1 MVYFYIQSVTIE
13 LNSKMKYW
21 KKINFDEQ
29 RQHIADALSK
39 NIDYQKIITLGVPG
53 SKLDSQ
59 VFYDQATF
67 LKEAPFLQ
75 SIVQNP
81 NHIGCHTLGE
91 SEPYFAG
98 TQEIER
104 EVIKILSEDIL
115 KATEDSCDGY
125 IATGGTE
132 ANIQA
137 CWMYR
142 NFFMQ
147 EYGARLDEILLI
159 ASEDTHYSVH
169 KASNLLQIDFLSIP
183 VQMDTREIIE
193 AELDRLVAQAQQSG
207 KKYVIVISNV
217 GTTMFGSVDDPDS
230 YATVLTK
237 YDLVFK
243 IHMDAAFGG
252 FIYPIVQSENSIG
265 FNNPHVSSVTLDA
278 HKMLQAP
285 YGTGVFLSR
294 KGLINYVLTAE
305 AKYVN
310 GMDITLSGSRSGAN
324 AIAVWMILQT
334 YGPHG
339 WLEKLNTLLYR
350 TTVCCTDLDKLGVRY
365 YRNPQMNIITIRA
378 SDIPFT
384 LVTEFGL
391 VPDSHGDASQW
402 YKIVVMDHVQIDVLK
417 QFIERLSQQ
426 LS

>member
-1 MVYFYIQSVTIE
+1 
-13 LNSKMKYW
+13 MKYW
-21 KKINFDEQ
+21 KKITFDEQ
-29 RQHIADALSK
+29 RQRITNALSK

-91 SEPYFAG
+91 SEPYFSG

-115 KATEDSCDGY
+115 KAQADSCDGY

-142 NFFMQ
+142 NHFMQ
-147 EYGARLDEILLI
+147 EYGARLDEIFLL

-169 KASNLLQIDFLSIP
+169 KAANLLQLDLLSIP
-183 VQMDTREIIE
+183 VYMETRQIVTTD
-193 AELDRLVAQAQQSG
+193 LDRTIAEAYQNG
-207 KKYVIVISNV
+207 KKYAIVISNV
-217 GTTMFGSVDDPDS
+217 GTTMFGSVDDPDT
-230 YATVLTK
+230 YASTLTK
-237 YDLVFK
+237 YDIAFK

-252 FIYPIVQSENSIG
+252 FIYPIVQAQNNIG

-285 YGTGVFLSR
+285 YGTGIFLAR
-294 KGLINYVLTAE
+294 KGLINFVLTKE
-305 AKYVN
+305 AKYVS

-350 TTVCCTDLDKLGVRY
+350 TTICCADLDRLGVRY
-365 YRNPQMNIITIRA
+365 FRNPQMNIITIRA
-378 SDIPFT
+378 SDIPEA
-384 LVTEFGL
+384 LASEFGL
-391 VPDSHGDASQW
+391 VPDAHGETSQW
-402 YKIVVMDHVQIDVLK
+402 HKIVVMDHVQIDVLK
-417 QFIERLSQQ
+417 QFVEKLSLA
-426 LS
+426 LSNKNLPH

>member
-1 MVYFYIQSVTIE
+1 
-13 LNSKMKYW
+13 MKYW
-21 KKINFDEQ
+21 KKVNFEEQ
-29 RQHIADALSK
+29 QQRITDALSK

-59 VFYDQATF
+59 VFYDQASF

-104 EVIKILSEDIL
+104 EVIKILSEDLL
-115 KATEDSCDGY
+115 KAEENSCDGY

-147 EYGARLDEILLI
+147 EYDARLDEILLV

-169 KASNLLQIDFLSIP
+169 KASNLLQLDFLSIP
-183 VQMDTREIIE
+183 VNFENRAINTI
-193 AELDRLVAQAQQSG
+193 ELDKLISQALQNG
-207 KKYVIVISNV
+207 KKYAIVISNV
-217 GTTMFGSVDDPDS
+217 GTTMFGSVDNPDDF
-230 YATVLTK
+230 ATILTK
-237 YDLVFK
+237 HGLYFK

-252 FIYPIVQSENSIG
+252 FIYPIVQVENNIG

-285 YGTGVFLSR
+285 YGTGIFLAR

-350 TTVCCTDLDKLGVRY
+350 TSTCCTDLDSLNVRY

-378 SDIPFT
+378 TDIPLA
-384 LVTEFGL
+384 LVHEFGL
-391 VPDSHGDASQW
+391 VPDSHGEDSQW

-417 QFIERLSQQ
+417 QFTAKLAT
-426 LS
+426 LKN

>member
-1 MVYFYIQSVTIE
+1 MQ
-13 LNSKMKYW
+13 YW

-29 RQHIADALSK
+29 RQQIADALSK

-53 SKLDSQ
+53 SKLDGQ

-81 NHIGCHTLGE
+81 NHIGCHTLGD

-115 KATEDSCDGY
+115 KAESNSCDGY

-142 NFFMQ
+142 NLFTH
-147 EYGARLDEILLI
+147 EYNARLDEIVLI

-183 VQMDTREIIE
+183 VQMENRTII
-193 AELDRLVAQAQQSG
+193 ASELDNLIAQAKQNG
-207 KKYVIVISNV
+207 KKYAIVISNV
-217 GTTMFGSVDDPDS
+217 GTTMFGSVDNPDE
-230 YATVLTK
+230 YAAVLAK
-237 YDLVFK
+237 HGFLFK

-252 FIYPIVQSENSIG
+252 FIYPIVQRDNNIG
-265 FNNPHVSSVTLDA
+265 FDNPHVSSVTLDA

-294 KGLINYVLTAE
+294 KGLIQHVLTKE

-350 TTVCCTDLDKLGVRY
+350 TTVCCTDLDQLGIRY

-378 SDIPFT
+378 SDIPSS
-384 LVTEFGL
+384 LVQEFGL
-391 VPDSHGDASQW
+391 VPDSHGDSSQW

-417 QFIERLSQQ
+417 QFTEKLSAIIK
-426 LS
+426 

>member
-1 MVYFYIQSVTIE
+1 MQ
-13 LNSKMKYW
+13 YW
-21 KKINFDEQ
+21 KKINFEEQ
-29 RQHIADALSK
+29 RQHISDALSK

-81 NHIGCHTLGE
+81 NHIGCHTLGD

-104 EVIKILSEDIL
+104 EVIKILGEDIL
-115 KATEDSCDGY
+115 KAKSNACDGY

-142 NFFMQ
+142 NLFIQ
-147 EYGARLDEILLI
+147 EYDARLEEIIII

-169 KASNLLQIDFLSIP
+169 KASNLLQIDYLPIP
-183 VQMDTREIIE
+183 VHMDNRVII
-193 AELDRLVAQAQQSG
+193 ADELENLIDQAKQYG
-207 KKYVIVISNV
+207 KKYAIVISNV
-217 GTTMFGSVDDPDS
+217 GTTMFGSVDNPDE
-230 YATVLTK
+230 YANVLTK
-237 YDLVFK
+237 HGFIFK

-252 FIYPIVQSENSIG
+252 FIYPIVQRHNNIG
-265 FNNPHVSSVTLDA
+265 FDNPNVSSVTLDA

-294 KGLINYVLTAE
+294 KGLIQHVLTKE

-350 TTVCCTDLDKLGVRY
+350 TSVCCADLDQLGVRY
-365 YRNPQMNIITIRA
+365 FRHPQMNIITIRA
-378 SDIPFT
+378 SDMPGE
-384 LVTEFGL
+384 LAQEFGL
-391 VPDSHGDASQW
+391 VPDSHGDSCQW

-417 QFIERLSQQ
+417 QFTERLAAVKS
-426 LS
+426 SD

>member
-1 MVYFYIQSVTIE
+1 MQ
-13 LNSKMKYW
+13 YW

-29 RQHIADALSK
+29 RQLITDALSK

-81 NHIGCHTLGE
+81 NHIGCHTLGD

-115 KATEDSCDGY
+115 KAERNSCDGY

-142 NFFMQ
+142 NLFIQ
-147 EYGARLDEILLI
+147 EYNARLDEILLI

-169 KASNLLQIDFLSIP
+169 KASNLLQLDFLSIP
-183 VQMDTREIIE
+183 VEMENREII
-193 AELDRLVAQAQQSG
+193 ASELENLVAQAKQNG
-207 KKYVIVISNV
+207 KKYAIVISNV
-217 GTTMFGSVDDPDS
+217 GTTMFGSVDNPDE
-230 YATVLTK
+230 YAAVLTK
-237 YDLVFK
+237 HGFQFK

-252 FIYPIVQSENSIG
+252 FIYPIVQRDNNIG
-265 FNNPHVSSVTLDA
+265 FDNPHVSSVTLDA

-285 YGTGVFLSR
+285 YGTGIFLSR
-294 KGLINYVLTAE
+294 KGLIQHVLTKE

-350 TTVCCTDLDKLGVRY
+350 TSVCCTDLDQLGIRY

-378 SDIPFT
+378 SDIPNS
-384 LVTEFGL
+384 LVQEFGL
-391 VPDSHGDASQW
+391 VPDSHGDSSQW

-417 QFIERLSQQ
+417 QFTEKLSAI
-426 LS
+426 SK

>member
-1 MVYFYIQSVTIE
+1 
-13 LNSKMKYW
+13 MKYW

-29 RQHIADALSK
+29 QERITEALSK

-59 VFYDQATF
+59 VFYDQASF

-104 EVIKILSEDIL
+104 EVIKILSEDLL
-115 KATEDSCDGY
+115 KATENGCDGY

-132 ANIQA
+132 ANMQA

-147 EYGARLDEILLI
+147 EYGAQLNEIVLV
-159 ASEDTHYSVH
+159 ASEDTHYSVN
-169 KASNLLQIDFLSIP
+169 KASNLLQIDLLTIP
-183 VQMDTREIIE
+183 VHFENREIN
-193 AELDRLVAQAQQSG
+193 ATELDQRIQQAKQEG
-207 KKYVIVISNV
+207 KKYAIVISNV
-217 GTTMFGSVDDPDS
+217 GTTMFGSVDNPDD
-230 YATVLTK
+230 YAAVLNK
-237 YDLVFK
+237 YELPFK

-252 FIYPIVQSENSIG
+252 FIYPIVQAINNIG

-285 YGTGVFLSR
+285 YGTGIFLAR

-350 TTVCCTDLDKLGVRY
+350 TTVCCTDLDNLGVRY

-378 SDIPFT
+378 TDIPLA
-384 LVTEFGL
+384 LVQEFGL
-391 VPDSHGDASQW
+391 VPDSHGEGSQW
-402 YKIVVMDHVQIDVLK
+402 YKIVVMDHVQIDDLK
-417 QFIERLSQQ
+417 QFIQKLTTLKQ
-426 LS
+426 

>member
-1 MVYFYIQSVTIE
+1 M
-13 LNSKMKYW
+13 NYW
-21 KKINFDEQ
+21 KKINFDDQ
-29 RQHIADALSK
+29 RDYITDALSK
-39 NIDYQKIITLGVPG
+39 NIDYHKTITLGVPG
-53 SKLDSQ
+53 SKLDGQ

-115 KATEDSCDGY
+115 KASANSCDGY

-142 NFFMQ
+142 NLFMQ
-147 EYGARLDEILLI
+147 EHKATIDQILII

-169 KASNLLQIDFLSIP
+169 KASNLLQVECLTIP
-183 VQMDTREIIE
+183 VHMESRQLNLT
-193 AELDRLVAQAQQSG
+193 ELDRLLAQEKENG
-207 KKYVIVISNV
+207 KRYAIVISNV
-217 GTTMFGSVDDPDS
+217 GTTMFGSVDNPDD
-230 YATVLTK
+230 YAATLEK
-237 YDLVFK
+237 HGFEFR

-252 FIYPIVQSENSIG
+252 FIYPIVKRDNNIG
-265 FNNPHVSSVTLDA
+265 FDNPYVSSVTLDA

-285 YGTGVFLSR
+285 YGTGIFLAK
-294 KGLINYVLTAE
+294 KGLINYVLTQE
-305 AKYVN
+305 ARYVN

-350 TTVCCTDLDKLGVRY
+350 TTVCCQDLNDLGIRY

-378 SDIPFT
+378 TDIPVE
-384 LVTEFGL
+384 LVHEFGL
-391 VPDSHGDASQW
+391 VPDSHDDTSQW
-402 YKIVVMDHVQIDVLK
+402 YKIVVMDHVQIDILK
-417 QFIERLSQQ
+417 QFTERVAQSLSA
-426 LS
+426 SK